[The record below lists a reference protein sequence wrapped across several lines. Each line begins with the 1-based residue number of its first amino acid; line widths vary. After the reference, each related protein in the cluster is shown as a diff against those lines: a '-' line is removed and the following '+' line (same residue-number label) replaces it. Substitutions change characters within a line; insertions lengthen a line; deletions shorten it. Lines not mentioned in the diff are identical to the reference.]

1 MRAKNKLNVAYAM
14 AAVLMA
20 GLAADITG
28 SWIVFW
34 LALIGIVICCL
45 HTGEIRK

>member
-1 MRAKNKLNVAYAM
+1 MRAKNKLNVGYAM
-14 AAVLMA
+14 AALLMA
-20 GLAADITG
+20 GLAGDVTG

-34 LALIGIVICCL
+34 IALVAILLACL